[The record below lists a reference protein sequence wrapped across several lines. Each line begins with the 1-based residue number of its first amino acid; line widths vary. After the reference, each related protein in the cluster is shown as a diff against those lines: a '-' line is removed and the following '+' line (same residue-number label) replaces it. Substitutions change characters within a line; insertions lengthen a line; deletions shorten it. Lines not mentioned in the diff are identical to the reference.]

1 MELRGCV
8 QDWLSLLARLANRQV
23 EVFRGFDRRST
34 YRFYYQYG
42 RLRRAVEKVV
52 GVMRRTTTVV
62 AMVARC
68 RVDSHHALTKDSAVT
83 GAQLCQNSSCLP
95 WQCLFGC
102 SNGRRSAIK
111 QF

>member
-1 MELRGCV
+1 
-8 QDWLSLLARLANRQV
+8 
-23 EVFRGFDRRST
+23 
-34 YRFYYQYG
+34 
-42 RLRRAVEKVV
+42 
-52 GVMRRTTTVV
+52 MRRMTTVM

-68 RVDSHHALTKDSAVT
+68 RVDSVHILTKDSAMT

-95 WQCLFGC
+95 WQCLFGY